1 MTGMHQTDDKKTL
14 DERIDDHNRSRTG
27 TKAEQLPGRSSLTT
41 EQRPS
46 ETHNTVS
53 TPEGDSSGE
62 NKVWTS
68 LDDE

>member
-1 MTGMHQTDDKKTL
+1 MHQPDDKKTL
-14 DERIDDHNRSRTG
+14 DERIDEHNRSRSSNP
-27 TKAEQLPGRSSLTT
+27 EQLPGHSSLTT

-53 TPEGDSSGE
+53 SPEGGSAGE

>member
-1 MTGMHQTDDKKTL
+1 MKEKKSL
-14 DERIDDHNRSRTG
+14 DERIDEHNRSKDVQTQ
-27 TKAEQLPGRSSLTT
+27 ESLPGSTSLTT

-53 TPEGDSSGE
+53 SPEGDRNGE

-68 LDDE
+68 LDES

>member
-1 MTGMHQTDDKKTL
+1 MNTNDNRRDAGEEVAGSGS
-14 DERIDDHNRSRTG
+14 DESTNP
-27 TKAEQLPGRSSLTT
+27 EQLPGHTSLTT

-53 TPEGDSSGE
+53 SPEGDSAGE

-68 LDDE
+68 LSDE